1 LSAARGQRKR
11 FIKAE
16 SSLQADAVSGG
27 WTYTSLQDFDL
38 LGDGGKLYGSVVLD
52 ASGNVFG
59 VTAGAPYPN
68 DGVAFEIM
76 P

>member
-1 LSAARGQRKR
+1 VVSEGD
-11 FIKAE
+11 
-16 SSLQADAVSGG
+16 SSRTNPVYKLTPSSGG
-27 WTYTSLQDFDL
+27 WTYTSLYDFDL
-38 LGDGGKLYGSVVLD
+38 LGDGGELYGSVVLD

-59 VTAGAPYPN
+59 VAAGGPYPYPN